1 MLKGSVFSGRSTFV
15 PQVNPQGYI
24 ARVVDKLGEIKADL
38 AILKGVEEDC
48 KVSLINEA
56 HAPSEAFEGNLFRAV
71 VSFGSKRVVDYKAIL
86 DELVEGRYIDQV
98 SLQRIMSK
106 HIEVAEGVPS
116 VRVSARKGA

>member
-1 MLKGSVFSGRSTFV
+1 MLKGSVFSGRS
-15 PQVNPQGYI
+15 VNLESAHRI
-24 ARVVDKLGEIKADL
+24 AVIPNVVDRLGELKAEVSDL
-38 AILKGVEEDC
+38 NAIVEGC
-48 KVSLINEA
+48 KAVLIEAA

-116 VRVSARKGA
+116 VRVSARKGV